1 VSQRRGDGERSERS
15 DRESASGWLGERRHS
30 VPTNPEASRSLEDYR
45 DYLRLLAR
53 IQFPHQLRGQFD
65 PSDIVQQTLLKAHE
79 KHDQFRGDTDQELRA
94 WLRTILA
101 RTLADVSRVNRR
113 RRADAVRS
121 IEAALD
127 QSSAR
132 LEAFLV
138 SEQSN
143 PSEKAMRAE
152 EILGLASALRR
163 LPDDQRTALE
173 LRYLHGLSVAAVAEE
188 MGRGPESVTGLLYR
202 GTRTLRE
209 LMDGTS

>member
-1 VSQRRGDGERSERS
+1 VSV
-15 DRESASGWLGERRHS
+15 SGLLGERRHS
-30 VPTNPEASRSLEDYR
+30 VPANPEESPSLEDYR
-45 DYLRLLAR
+45 DYLHLLAR
-53 IQFPHQLRGQFD
+53 IQFPSRLRGQFD

-79 KHDQFRGDTDQELRA
+79 KHDQFRGETDQELRA

-101 RTLADVSRVNRR
+101 RILADVSRVNRR
-113 RRADAVRS
+113 RGGDAVRS
-121 IEAALD
+121 IEAELD

-138 SEQSN
+138 ADQSN
-143 PSEKAMRAE
+143 PSQKVIRAE
-152 EILGLASALRR
+152 EVLVLASALRR

-173 LRYLHGLSVAAVAEE
+173 LRYLQGLSVATVAER

-209 LMDGTS
+209 LMNGTSRSG